1 MPIRCINLH
10 IGLKRS
16 ETIEKTIRFF
26 AEHKEGTTE
35 ELATYLNKDYTTAL
49 RIIKILLDTGY
60 IRFSRFEK
68 TEAKGKEK
76 KYYILRLDGLAAYMA
91 FKTINISEVA
101 KAQSGMLKVFEK
113 WEKFVKADLETVMI
127 ERLKEATQATLLTR
141 FVFLPAVTGGIPMSE
156 KDTHREKVFEQ
167 HILGFIYLTE
177 PLDQV
182 KEVLGKNWGSL
193 QRVWAVAFKDHA
205 LRKLKDDLLYEHE
218 RECTESLKSLTEWRA
233 FIERTE
239 KEQAKVS

>member
-1 MPIRCINLH
+1 
-10 IGLKRS
+10 
-16 ETIEKTIRFF
+16 
-26 AEHKEGTTE
+26 
-35 ELATYLNKDYTTAL
+35 
-49 RIIKILLDTGY
+49 
-60 IRFSRFEK
+60 
-68 TEAKGKEK
+68 
-76 KYYILRLDGLAAYMA
+76 
-91 FKTINISEVA
+91 
-101 KAQSGMLKVFEK
+101 
-113 WEKFVKADLETVMI
+113 
-127 ERLKEATQATLLTR
+127 
-141 FVFLPAVTGGIPMSE
+141 MSE